1 MATNFSAKYPP
12 KLGARSKYLQEERER
27 IKLSASLAEKF
38 PNLKL
43 LTGRLAYFG
52 PIGATPLT
60 EIKCTFNVAH
70 SKSVFRFPCPNHE
83 CIGGNF
89 DLSVPLAQA
98 VAEHR
103 TKVSGEVRCHG
114 WQSKATVDQV
124 YCDHVLRYKLT
135 LGY

>member
-12 KLGARSKYLQEERER
+12 KLGARTKYLQEECER

-43 LTGRLAYFG
+43 LKGRLAYFG
-52 PIGATPLT
+52 PMGATPLT

-70 SKSVFRFPCPNHE
+70 SKSLFRFSCPNHE

-98 VAEHR
+98 VAKHHR
-103 TKVSGEVRCHG
+103 TLRGEVRCRG

-124 YCDHVLRYKLT
+124 YCGHILRYELT